1 VLKRLQCDG
10 AARPSVG
17 HVTGRKAPTIVRR
30 SPAVTTTRLAML
42 TVGGLVVNLSLGC
55 AGDDRSA
62 LEVDGA
68 CGPEADLRLVFT
80 GAADEEGGDLFGL
93 TRDGQVRRLTDDG
106 GSFGSSFS
114 PDGTR
119 IVFSSVGDTGDV
131 SDTIG
136 ATGLD
141 LHVMAADGSGRR
153 RLLDGEE
160 DVSPAWSPDGDQIA
174 FVRGGGVDAAGRIF
188 ILDADDDRSARALI
202 EPDGPGADADPAW
215 SPDGTQLA
223 FVRTEPGGPSHLMV
237 ADADGSDV
245 RSVLERPDA
254 LGSPSWSPDGTTLAF
269 TVGKGG
275 ESGGLIALLDVED
288 GSVETAAEG
297 GLAPV
302 WSASGRLYAYGRAPG
317 IADFS
322 GRWRVAEL
330 APDGASGFGTGR
342 AVSSLEPIGYLYG
355 DAGIDVPRC
364 DGPDTSPLTSAADVP
379 ETLVITDP
387 ATGEDVTVLPRE
399 QAVALLNG
407 QLSGMPADAE
417 PAAKLVHTDAPDAV
431 PLHLSPGLL
440 VWVVRFEVTPSGEL
454 GIVVFDATTGEFLSS
469 SGVGGE
475 EWERFADLAA

>member
-1 VLKRLQCDG
+1 MRKRLQCDG
-10 AARPSVG
+10 AARPSAG

-30 SPAVTTTRLAML
+30 SPTVTTTRLALL
-42 TVGGLVVNLSLGC
+42 TVGGLVVNLSLAC
-55 AGDDRSA
+55 AGDDQSA
-62 LEVDGA
+62 QGVDGA
-68 CGPEADLRLVFT
+68 CGAAADLRLVFT
-80 GAADEEGGDLFGL
+80 GAAGEEGGDLFGL
-93 TRDGQVRRLTDDG
+93 TRDGKVRRLTDDG

-114 PDGTR
+114 PDGSR

-174 FVRGGGVDAAGRIF
+174 FVRGGGDAGAGRIF
-188 ILDADDDRSARALI
+188 IVDPDDDRSARALI
-202 EPDGPGADADPAW
+202 EPDRPGADADPAW
-215 SPDGTQLA
+215 SPDGTRLA
-223 FVRTEPGGPSHLMV
+223 FVRTKPDGLSHLMV
-237 ADADGSDV
+237 ADADGSGV
-245 RSVLERPDA
+245 RSVLERPEA
-254 LGSPSWSPDGTTLAF
+254 LGSPSWSPDGTTLAL
-269 TVGKGG
+269 TVGNGG
-275 ESGGLIALLDVED
+275 ESGGLIAPVDLED
-288 GSVETAAEG
+288 GSVETVAEG

-302 WSASGRLYAYGRAPG
+302 WPAGGRLYAYGRAPG
-317 IADFS
+317 IAHFS

-407 QLSGMPADAE
+407 QVSGMPADAE
-417 PAAKLVHTDAPDAV
+417 PAAKLVHTDAPDGV
-431 PLHLSPGLL
+431 PLHLPPGLL
-440 VWVVRFEVTPSGEL
+440 VWVVMFEVTPSGEL
-454 GIVVFDATTGEFLSS
+454 GIVVFDATTGEFLSG

-475 EWERFADLAA
+475 EWERLADLAA